1 MKMKAYLAD
10 ILLIVAGLGV
20 MAGLLYLVAV
30 SEGWVRLACILA
42 TAVVYFGW
50 YRSLLNLAR
59 RFFGLDEKDDD
70 EPFFPG

>member
-1 MKMKAYLAD
+1 MKAYLPE
-10 ILLIVAGLGV
+10 IIQVVAGLV
-20 MAGLLYLVAV
+20 LMAGLLYLVAL

-59 RFFGLDEKDDD
+59 RFFGLDEEDDD